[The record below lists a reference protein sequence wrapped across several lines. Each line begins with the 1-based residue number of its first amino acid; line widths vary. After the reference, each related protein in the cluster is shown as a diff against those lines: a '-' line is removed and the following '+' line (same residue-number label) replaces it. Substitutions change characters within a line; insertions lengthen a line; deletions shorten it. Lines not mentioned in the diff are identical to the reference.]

1 MNDSLFIESGGAS
14 ICKYGEIL
22 CGDSWSVAPIEGGK
36 ILVLSDGL
44 GSGVKANILATL
56 TTGIATRLMERGL
69 PLEEV
74 VDTLSDTLPECK
86 VRKIAYSTFTL
97 IKVQEDGRAYLAEF
111 ENPPTFFLKRGYLSE
126 LKYKDRVIGNRKIRE
141 AHVHV
146 EPGDW
151 FVTVSD
157 GEVHAGIGGLL
168 NLGWEWDK
176 IAKFLETQVFEDITA
191 KKVADVLVDQA
202 KQLYEGKPGDDT
214 TAGVLKVR
222 TKRFASFMIGPPV
235 KPEYDEM
242 VSEKLLQ
249 QPGRKIV
256 SGGTTA
262 AIIAKKLER
271 DVVVDLSSMTDTIPP
286 TGQLDGIDLV
296 TEGVHTVN
304 RTLEILGKTSDLEEL
319 VGKSDGASRLAYEFL
334 FADSINIYLGQAINP
349 AHLNPNLPQ
358 EMGFKSRSVQ
368 AIANLLKEKGKEVNL
383 EIH

>member
-1 MNDSLFIESGGAS
+1 MNDALFIESGGAS

-22 CGDSWSVAPIEGGK
+22 CGDSWAVAPIEGGK
-36 ILVLSDGL
+36 IMVLSDGL

-86 VRKIAYSTFTL
+86 IRKIAYSTFTL

-126 LKYKDRVIGNRKIRE
+126 LKYKDRTLGSRKIRE

-176 IAKFLETQVFEDITA
+176 IAKFLETQVFEDISA

-202 KQLYEGKPGDDT
+202 EQLYEGKPGDDT
-214 TAGVLKVR
+214 TAGVLKIR

-235 KPEYDEM
+235 KPEDDAL
-242 VSEKLLQ
+242 VSQKLLES
-249 QPGRKIV
+249 PGRKIV

-262 AIIAKKLER
+262 GIMAKQLEK
-271 DVVVDLSSMTDTIPP
+271 DVVVDLSSMTDTVPP
-286 TGQLDGIDLV
+286 TGQLEGIDLV

-304 RTLEILGKTSDLEEL
+304 RTLEILENTSDLEEL

-334 FADSINIYLGQAINP
+334 FADSIRIYLGQAINP

-368 AIANLLKEKGKEVNL
+368 AIANILKEKGKEVSL